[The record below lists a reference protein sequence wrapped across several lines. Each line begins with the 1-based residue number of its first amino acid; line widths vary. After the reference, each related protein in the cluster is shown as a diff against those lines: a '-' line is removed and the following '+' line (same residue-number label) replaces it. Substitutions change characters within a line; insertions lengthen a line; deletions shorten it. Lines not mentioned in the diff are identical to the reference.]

1 MCLPCPAPP
10 RPAVPLEMHVIARE
24 HFNRWYSLKSYFLAV
39 TLADVPLQGV
49 CTLIY
54 TLVVYYMPSQ
64 PLEPQRFL
72 LFLLIC
78 ALVSFVAQSLGL
90 LIGAA
95 MEVQVSS
102 SPSGPNH
109 VIVSRLIFNFNA
121 GVDPVR

>member
-1 MCLPCPAPP
+1 
-10 RPAVPLEMHVIARE
+10 MHIIARE

-54 TLVVYYMPSQ
+54 TVVVYCMTSQ
-64 PLEPQRFL
+64 PMEPQRFL
-72 LFLLIC
+72 QFLLIC

-102 SPSGPNH
+102 YEKQDNK
-109 VIVSRLIFNFNA
+109 VIAEGRICYI
-121 GVDPVR
+121 